1 MVSAAELSQLQE
13 AEVGEKI
20 IRPTID
26 VRDVK
31 EIGMRTVGGFRYRLE
46 LVPFYVYD
54 YWCKI
59 VLDGAEIVVER
70 GRLSVNAL
78 TKKVE
83 EWNERMEVVFVLEQ
97 GHRRLE
103 PVFEPDVA
111 ASLVR
116 MEILR
121 LHTSEREMV
130 SDEGSVTV
138 TERKKVVPKLENIE
152 LVSQG
157 IYYLPIWCV
166 EGVHGV
172 LIINAGSGKIVK
184 EDYYKL

>member
-1 MVSAAELSQLQE
+1 
-13 AEVGEKI
+13 
-20 IRPTID
+20 
-26 VRDVK
+26 
-31 EIGMRTVGGFRYRLE
+31 
-46 LVPFYVYD
+46 
-54 YWCKI
+54 
-59 VLDGAEIVVER
+59 
-70 GRLSVNAL
+70 
-78 TKKVE
+78 
-83 EWNERMEVVFVLEQ
+83 
-97 GHRRLE
+97 
-103 PVFEPDVA
+103 
-111 ASLVR
+111 